1 MRIILAN
8 PRGFCAGV
16 NMAIECVDQV
26 LRQQG
31 PPVYVYHEIVHN
43 KHVVQDF
50 EGRGVTFVNSIEEV
64 PPGATVVYSAHG
76 VSPAIREFSQQRNL
90 VEIDATCPLVHKVH
104 SEVKGFA
111 RKGYKIIFI
120 GHRNHDEAVGT
131 VGEAPEDIIVV
142 ESVEEVE
149 KLDFP
154 PDAKLA
160 YVTQTTL
167 SLLDAQA
174 IMTALQ
180 NKFPGIRPPPND
192 DICYA
197 TTNRQMAVKQL
208 GGDAQLVLVVGS
220 QNSSNSKRLVEM
232 AIQEGQRAYLID
244 DQRELDPAWFEGV
257 ECVFITAGASAPERL
272 VQELIQRLQRDYGG
286 EIYEERTLI
295 EETMEFELP
304 KPLRRLNVVSA
315 Q

>member
-43 KHVVQDF
+43 KHVVRDF

-64 PPGATVVYSAHG
+64 PQGATVVYSAHG
-76 VSPAIREFSQQRNL
+76 VSPAIRESSQRRNL
-90 VEIDATCPLVHKVH
+90 IEIDATCPLVHKVH

-111 RKGYKIIFI
+111 KKGYKILFI

-131 VGEAPEDIIVV
+131 VGEAPDDIIVV
-142 ESVEEVE
+142 ESAEEVE
-149 KLDFP
+149 KLSFP
-154 PDAKLA
+154 PETRLA

-167 SLLDAQA
+167 SLIDAQA

-192 DICYA
+192 DVCYA

-232 AIQEGQRAYLID
+232 ARQEGKAAYLID

-257 ECVFITAGASAPERL
+257 DCVFITAGASAPEKFVR
-272 VQELIQRLQRDYGG
+272 ELIHRLQRDFGG
-286 EIYEERTLI
+286 ELVEERTLV

-304 KPLRRLNVVSA
+304 KPLRRLNVIGA
-315 Q
+315 

>member
-1 MRIILAN
+1 
-8 PRGFCAGV
+8 
-16 NMAIECVDQV
+16 
-26 LRQQG
+26 
-31 PPVYVYHEIVHN
+31 VYHEIVHN

-50 EGRGVTFVNSIEEV
+50 EERGVTFVNSIDEV
-64 PPGATVVYSAHG
+64 PEGATVVYSAHG
-76 VSPAIREFSQQRNL
+76 VSPAIRESSLRRNL

-104 SEVKGFA
+104 SEVKNFS

-131 VGEAPEDIIVV
+131 VGEAPEDIVVV
-142 ESVEEVE
+142 ESVKEVE

-174 IMTALQ
+174 IMSALMQ
-180 NKFPGIRPPPND
+180 KFPGIRPPPND

-197 TTNRQMAVKQL
+197 TTNRQMAVKDL
-208 GGDAQLVLVVGS
+208 GGESQLVLVVGS

-232 AIQEGQRAYLID
+232 AIQEGKRAYLID
-244 DQRELDPAWFEGV
+244 DQRELRSEWFDGV
-257 ECVFITAGASAPERL
+257 DCVFITAGASAPEKL
-272 VQELIQRLQRDYGG
+272 VQELLQRLQREFGG
-286 EIYEERTLI
+286 ETVEERTLV